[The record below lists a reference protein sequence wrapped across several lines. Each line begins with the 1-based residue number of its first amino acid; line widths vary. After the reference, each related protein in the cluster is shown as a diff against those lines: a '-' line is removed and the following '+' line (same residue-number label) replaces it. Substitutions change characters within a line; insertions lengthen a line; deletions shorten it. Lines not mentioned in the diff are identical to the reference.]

1 LEAAGEI
8 LSTRYVS
15 ADSLLLAG
23 SITRGEATA
32 TSDLDLVVLFPNL
45 PRSFR
50 ESFVH
55 RGWPVEVFAHDEETI
70 EYYFLEQDLTSG
82 VGAMLWMVHDGI
94 PVPGSTELNGRI
106 KARAAALLAEG
117 PPPWSTDKTD
127 YSRYTIT
134 GLLDDLMAPRNDGEY
149 RAVVAT
155 LFHNVAYHYLRSHG
169 QWGAHSKTLPRR
181 LARIDTAFAARYDAA
196 FEAAFRGDPAPLF
209 AISDEVLAPDG
220 GRLFDGHRSESDTD
234 WRRSPRQT

>member
-1 LEAAGEI
+1 MEAAREI
-8 LSTRYVS
+8 LSTRYAG

-55 RGWPVEVFAHDEETI
+55 RGWPVDVFAHDEETI

-94 PVPGSTELNGRI
+94 PVPGNDGTERAHQGARSGVAGR
-106 KARAAALLAEG
+106 RSAAVVDG
-117 PPPWSTDKTD
+117 QD
-127 YSRYTIT
+127 
-134 GLLDDLMAPRNDGEY
+134 GLLEIHDHRVAGRSDG
-149 RAVVAT
+149 AA
-155 LFHNVAYHYLRSHG
+155 
-169 QWGAHSKTLPRR
+169 QRR
-181 LARIDTAFAARYDAA
+181 
-196 FEAAFRGDPAPLF
+196 
-209 AISDEVLAPDG
+209 
-220 GRLFDGHRSESDTD
+220 
-234 WRRSPRQT
+234 